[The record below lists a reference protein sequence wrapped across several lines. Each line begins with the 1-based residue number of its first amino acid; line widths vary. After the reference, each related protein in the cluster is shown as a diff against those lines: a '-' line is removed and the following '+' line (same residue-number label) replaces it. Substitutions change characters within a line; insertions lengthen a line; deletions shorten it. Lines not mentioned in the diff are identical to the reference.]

1 MTVDTYW
8 DAIIFFAL
16 PAIIFSIAFVASFRL
31 LLKAW
36 RRRNLPRG

>member
-8 DAIIFFAL
+8 EGIIFFGVPAIIFFM
-16 PAIIFSIAFVASFRL
+16 AFVASLRV

-36 RRRNLPRG
+36 RRRNLT